1 VASIRIDRLTKSYGT
16 STVLKELSLE
26 IADGEFVVLV
36 GPSGCG
42 KSTTL
47 KLLAGLD
54 VATSG
59 KIFIDGR
66 DITDLAPGERDV
78 AMVFQNYALYPH
90 LSVRRNM
97 GFGLKMRGTPRA
109 EIERRVQGAADMLDI
124 GHLLDRRPR
133 ALSGGQRQRVALG
146 RAIVR
151 EPRAFL
157 MDEPLSNLDAALR
170 TRTRSEISALHDRL
184 KVTTVYVTH
193 DQTEAMTMA
202 DRIVVM
208 KDGEVQQV
216 APPAEMFARPNNL
229 FVAGFIGAPVMNF
242 LRSAIT
248 VRAGVASF
256 TLFGQPMSVPV
267 MGRLPDGMSQ
277 EVIIGIR
284 PEHLHETREG
294 NVFSIQPTRVENL
307 GSEQVVHAA
316 IPEQHRSAVM
326 LPVAQAEERRAAF
339 LVRLLNARPVE
350 FGRPMPVSFDPAN
363 LHYFDPTTQQSLTR
377 R

>member
-1 VASIRIDRLTKSYGT
+1 
-16 STVLKELSLE
+16 
-26 IADGEFVVLV
+26 
-36 GPSGCG
+36 
-42 KSTTL
+42 
-47 KLLAGLD
+47 
-54 VATSG
+54 
-59 KIFIDGR
+59 
-66 DITDLAPGERDV
+66 
-78 AMVFQNYALYPH
+78 
-90 LSVRRNM
+90 
-97 GFGLKMRGTPRA
+97 MRGTPKA
-109 EIERRVQGAADMLDI
+109 EIERRVQTAAAMLDI

-229 FVAGFIGAPVMNF
+229 FVAGFIGAPIMNF
-242 LRSAIT
+242 LRTSVT
-248 VRAGVASF
+248 VREGSASF
-256 TLFGQPMSVPV
+256 DLLGQRMNVPTL
-267 MGRLPDGMSQ
+267 GRLPNGISQ
-277 EVIIGIR
+277 EVIVGIR
-284 PEHLHETREG
+284 PEHLHEAREG
-294 NVFSIQPTRVENL
+294 NVFSIQPARMENL

-316 IPEQHRSAVM
+316 MPEEHRSDVS
-326 LPVAQAEERRAAF
+326 LPIAQADSRRAMF
-339 LVRLLNARPVE
+339 LVRLLNARPIE
-350 FGRPMPVSFDPAN
+350 LGKPLSVSFDPAN
-363 LHYFDPTTQQSLTR
+363 LHYFDPTTQQSLAKR
-377 R
+377 